1 MSKMDVVEIKWRSW
15 KWPTSGTFD
24 LSKKLFD
31 LPHAFC
37 LHSRE
42 SFESA
47 SGHPSSPMLPNIQ
60 VLTLTDSDTP
70 HVLEHG
76 DQLFHE
82 AQRAH
87 GNPPQGWVSTC
98 SPFGH
103 ESDPILAPLHWRF
116 RIFEMLA
123 TDNFNI
129 SSRWTH
135 F

>member
-1 MSKMDVVEIKWRSW
+1 MLSKSSDGHENGRHRVLS
-15 KWPTSGTFD
+15 
-24 LSKKLFD
+24 SKKLFD

-87 GNPPQGWVSTC
+87 GNPPHG
-98 SPFGH
+98 
-103 ESDPILAPLHWRF
+103 
-116 RIFEMLA
+116 
-123 TDNFNI
+123 
-129 SSRWTH
+129 
-135 F
+135 